1 MKHRQS
7 IRSVPLSLSIL
18 AALSLV
24 TRPAPA
30 CGGPDMGDFGAL
42 SPADSSLSSIMTPGD
57 YTGSWGQQQR
67 DEFRFL
73 YPSWKAHPRELDGL
87 WRFSYGE
94 VDTLAGPPDGPLN
107 EALARGDVGE
117 GERQAAAIVEAVYA
131 LPPAAAAPS
140 ADVLRRAVEVLE
152 LEPLLRKTPKDAIA
166 RFFDPPPPRASA
178 PPNLRAAAAARQA
191 HEAHAPLP
199 PAAGNPRA
207 PSIEYW
213 TFQDHLKTRVPDGWS
228 DALRQSVPPST
239 WTDLKAEVDGWI
251 ARHPAHSL
259 ADMARLA
266 KIRVLYFAGDFDGAW
281 DQALSLYPRRR
292 VRALAEMRYLLLQGH
307 APSAAFVAKLSDPE
321 LETALL
327 LQDGFDGSR
336 WEGLWRASEGM
347 PAGDVRVNLQERLL
361 AWQAAKAKPGAL
373 PPSFPARPSNPSSLW
388 GKLRAIALL
397 RAGEMDRGLD
407 QLQTLPEDPERDLL
421 IAQGNVQAG
430 HVDRAVELPYLS
442 ADVRA
447 YLLGVRLDDASVGR
461 HCQSTV
467 PETRDAA
474 CFEQALRLAR
484 AGRWGEALPLVH
496 ASSPSARVALWGRG
510 RAPCRR
516 KGRERGTRAGA
527 ILRWPRGRNRVDCR
541 QRLVS
546 RHQHDRGGPSG
557 RIARARGCAG
567 DAHAHDRAVARP
579 RGLRAMARAQHAG
592 ARGAWRARRGRP
604 RVQPSRELRRRGRL
618 LLGTVGAT
626 DDDGRRPAADRGSDP
641 EGQALVTR
649 SRTGAPAPAHRAR

>member
-1 MKHRQS
+1 MKHRQA
-7 IRSVPLSLSIL
+7 IRSVTLSLSIV

-42 SPADSSLSSIMTPGD
+42 SPADSSLVSIMTPGD

-117 GERQAAAIVEAVYA
+117 GVRQAAAIVEAVYT

-140 ADVLRRAVEVLE
+140 AGVLRRAVEVLE

-166 RFFDPPPPRASA
+166 RFFDPSSSPASA

-191 HEAHAPLP
+191 HDAHAPLP

-213 TFQDHLKTRVPDGWS
+213 TFQDHLRTRVPDGWS
-228 DALRQSVPPST
+228 DAIRQSVPPST
-239 WTDLKAEVDGWI
+239 WTDLRAEVDGWI

-307 APSAAFVAKLSDPE
+307 APSAAFMAKLSDPE

-336 WEGLWRASEGM
+336 WEGLWRASESM

-361 AWQAAKAKPGAL
+361 AWQAAKAKTGAL
-373 PPSFPARPSNPSSLW
+373 PPSFPARPTNPSSLW

-407 QLQTLPEDPERDLL
+407 QLETLPEDPERDLL

-430 HVDRAVELPYLS
+430 HVDRAVELPHLS

-484 AGRWGEALPLVH
+484 AGRWGEALPLVR
-496 ASSPSARVALWGRG
+496 ASSPSARVALWEEAGRLAAAKGANADLTLARFFDDHAGEIVSIADSGSYRGISTIEEALPAGSPERAGVQAMLTRTTERWLALEAYVRWLG
-510 RAPCRR
+510 RNTQAPAARGVPDEADRAYNRLVNYGGGTDYLWGRWAPHTTAVADLRRIGAVIR
-516 KGRERGTRAGA
+516 KGK
-527 ILRWPRGRNRVDCR
+527 P
-541 QRLVS
+541 
-546 RHQHDRGGPSG
+546 
-557 RIARARGCAG
+557 
-567 DAHAHDRAVARP
+567 
-579 RGLRAMARAQHAG
+579 
-592 ARGAWRARRGRP
+592 
-604 RVQPSRELRRRGRL
+604 
-618 LLGTVGAT
+618 
-626 DDDGRRPAADRGSDP
+626 
-641 EGQALVTR
+641 
-649 SRTGAPAPAHRAR
+649 